1 MSNSAVNVIP
11 ARRSSLFSKI
21 LEWMLVP
28 LLVIWPAAIGIA
40 HLKGVALANESFD
53 RALGS
58 DARALGEQIAW
69 SPAMSRF
76 TLLADLR
83 TLLSDDELSR
93 ISFRLDDSD
102 GQLALGDEQLPVMRV
117 DIGNETSTVTFRN
130 GNLRGKPVRIAMLI
144 RTIEGAPT
152 RAVLQI
158 AETLER
164 RESMSQE
171 IVKGVVAPQL
181 LVIPLSIVLIW
192 LGLKT
197 GLAPLERLRGQV
209 AARALDDVRPLD
221 AHEAPAEVAALIDA
235 FNELLQRID
244 RSNTAHKR
252 FIANAAHQL
261 RTPLAGIQ
269 TQTELALRQHGD
281 RTDDATRAALQRIAD
296 GTAKSTHLITQLLM
310 LARAEA
316 DSNETIKF
324 ETVDLGAA
332 IGAVIAEAYSR
343 AAAKSID
350 LGLEAP
356 AGKIPVQA
364 HPLLFAEMLSNLV
377 DNAIRYSE
385 PGGRVTVRYSQ
396 PAAPVIDIEDDGR
409 GIPESERQLVF
420 ERFYRGGHSAESGTG
435 IGLAI
440 VKEIVQRH
448 NAEIEILTP
457 SSGRGTLIRIRF
469 PAGGGSATG

>member
-1 MSNSAVNVIP
+1 MSSNARSLAP
-11 ARRSSLFSKI
+11 ARRASLFSKI

-53 RALGS
+53 RTLGS
-58 DARALGEQIAW
+58 DARALAEQIAW

-93 ISFRLDDSD
+93 IAFRLDDAN
-102 GQLALGDEQLPVMRV
+102 GQLALGDEQLPAVPV
-117 DIGNETSTVTFRN
+117 DAGNDSGTVTFRS
-130 GNLRGKPVRIAMLI
+130 GNLRGKPVRIATLI
-144 RTIEGAPT
+144 RAVDGSPT

-181 LVIPLSIVLIW
+181 LVIPLSIILIW

-197 GLAPLERLRGQV
+197 GLAPLERLRRQV

-221 AHEAPAEVAALIDA
+221 VREAPTEVAALIEA

-269 TQTELALRQHGD
+269 TQTELALRQHAD
-281 RTDDATRAALQRIAD
+281 RTDDATRAALQRIAE

-310 LARAEA
+310 LARADA
-316 DSNETIKF
+316 DSNETLKF
-324 ETVDLGAA
+324 ETVDLAA
-332 IGAVIAEAYSR
+332 AVGTVIAEAYSR

-356 AGKIPVQA
+356 TEKIQVQA
-364 HPLLFAEMLSNLV
+364 HPLLFAEMLANLV

-385 PGGRVTVRYSQ
+385 PGGRVTVRYAH
-396 PAAPVIDIEDDGR
+396 PASPVIDVEDDGR

-420 ERFYRGGHSAESGTG
+420 ERFYRGGHSSESGTG

-440 VKEIVQRH
+440 VKEIAQRH
-448 NAEIEILTP
+448 NADIEILTP

-469 PAGGGSATG
+469 PAAGEPAAS